1 MVNTRGLFKQ
11 FDEQKRS
18 REWNAWS
25 EYLHQFAAKH
35 QLYSAGSQLVSM
47 INPTIGFGLDVLNR
61 MYQKFTMPNE
71 FYADYMYTSEESDSE
86 YEQGSKDALLE
97 LEAGMWSGLIG
108 HLGKSMQYHGKSGFR
123 KSIGLDDAF
132 VRKQETSTDETPVV
146 DTTEIPI
153 DQQTPNIG
161 LLGREFLPTTSPT
174 SEPFQSFDVDE
185 PSEWKNLNEGSSY
198 EEIDT
203 SFLQPGASPMDQWD
217 LWYKD
222 RLG

>member
-1 MVNTRGLFKQ
+1 MVNTRGLYRQ

-35 QLYSAGSQLVSM
+35 QLYSAGSQLVSLF
-47 INPTIGFGLDVLNR
+47 NPTIGLGLDVLNR

-71 FYADYMYTSEESDSE
+71 FHADYMYTSEESDSK

-108 HLGKSMQYHGKSGFR
+108 HLGKSMQYHGKSGFTESQVWR
-123 KSIGLDDAF
+123 LGEEKEKQG
-132 VRKQETSTDETPVV
+132 QETSEAPTV
-146 DTTEIPI
+146 DTIDVPI
-153 DQQTPNIG
+153 DQQAPNMG
-161 LLGREFLPTTSPT
+161 LSGGEF
-174 SEPFQSFDVDE
+174 Q
-185 PSEWKNLNEGSSY
+185 PSDMDYQEQYEKFLDEGSSY
-198 EEIDT
+198 DKEDDT
-203 SFLQPGASPMDQWD
+203 SFLQPGANPMDQWD